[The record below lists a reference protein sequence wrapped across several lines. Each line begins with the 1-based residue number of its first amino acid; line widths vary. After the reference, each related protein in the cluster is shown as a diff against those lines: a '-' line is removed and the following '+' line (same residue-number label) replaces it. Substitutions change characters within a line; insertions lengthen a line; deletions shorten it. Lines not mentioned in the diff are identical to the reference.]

1 MPPLVLTLTD
11 AGFAALRAAAGTN
24 AIIVSQ
30 LGLSARAVAMAPTL
44 TVLPDEH
51 RRIATVSGAAV
62 DDRTIHLTARDDS
75 DATYVV
81 RSIGLY
87 LADGTL
93 FAVYSQGDP
102 IFEKARVAT
111 YLQAIDLRLQP
122 GEASLIEF
130 GDSNF
135 LYPPATRS
143 TRGVAEI
150 ATEAEVDAG
159 ADDTRIVTP
168 AGLARRLA
176 ALIVGATREETDA
189 GVRADRYVTPWSVRP
204 LLERVATV
212 IDNVST
218 LFARRIN
225 TSGLAI
231 GGQSLATD
239 LTITVPAA
247 TPAQLLAATASNAAV
262 TPASFAGLGSILGPT
277 GQTVYPGGRIDKW
290 GGHRGR
296 ATSEISV
303 PVVFDTP
310 FPHRCFRV
318 LLTPLNATGSTGD
331 DYFCQL
337 QGEPT
342 PAGFTVKY
350 QSDDANGGLDGFDW
364 LAIGD

>member
-1 MPPLVLTLTD
+1 MPPLVLTLTK

-24 AIIVSQ
+24 AIVVAQ
-30 LGLSARAVAMAPTL
+30 LGLSARAVAVAPTL
-44 TVLPDEH
+44 TALPDEH
-51 RRIATVSGAAV
+51 RRLATVSGAAV
-62 DDRTIHLTARDDS
+62 DDRTVHLTARDNS

-93 FAVYSQGDP
+93 FAAYSQADP

-122 GEASLIEF
+122 GEAQLVTF

-135 LYPPATRS
+135 LYPPATRT

-168 AGLARRLA
+168 FGLARRLA

-189 GVRADRYVTPWSVRP
+189 GTRADRYVTPWSLRS
-204 LLERVATV
+204 LLDRVAT
-212 IDNVST
+212 
-218 LFARRIN
+218 LYARRVN
-225 TSGLAI
+225 TGGLAI
-231 GGQSLATD
+231 GGQSLSTD

-247 TPAQLLAATASNAAV
+247 TPAQLLAGTAANVAL
-262 TPASFAGLGSILGPT
+262 TPASFGGLGNVIGAT
-277 GQTVYPGGRIDKW
+277 GSYALPGGLILKW
-290 GGHRGR
+290 GTHRGR
-296 ATSEISV
+296 SNSEITV
-303 PVVFDTP
+303 PVNFAVA
-310 FPHRCFRV
+310 FPSACFSA
-318 LLTPLNATGSTGD
+318 LLTPLIGTANASD

-337 QGEPT
+337 AGAPSAQ
-342 PAGFTVKY
+342 GFTVQY
-350 QSDDANGGLDGFDW
+350 QSDDANGGIDGFDW
-364 LAIGD
+364 LAIGA

>member
-24 AIIVSQ
+24 AIVVAQ
-30 LGLSARAVAMAPTL
+30 LGLSARAIVMAPTL
-44 TVLPDEH
+44 TALPDEH
-51 RRIATVSGAAV
+51 RRLATVSGAAV
-62 DDRTIHLTARDDS
+62 DDRTVHLTARDAS

-93 FAVYSQGDP
+93 FAAYSQADP

-122 GEASLIEF
+122 GEAQLVQF

-135 LYPPATRS
+135 LYPPATKE

-150 ATEAEVDAG
+150 ATEAEVDAA

-168 AGLARRLA
+168 LALARRIAKL
-176 ALIVGATREETDA
+176 LIGATRAEADA
-189 GVRADRYVTPWSVRP
+189 GDRQDRYLTPWSIRP
-204 LLERVATV
+204 LLDRVSA
-212 IDNVST
+212 
-218 LFARRIN
+218 LYARRIN

-247 TPAQLLAATASNAAV
+247 TSAQLLAATASNAAL
-262 TPASFAGLGSILGPT
+262 TPASFGGLGNVIGAPGSYTL
-277 GQTVYPGGRIDKW
+277 PGGLILKW
-290 GGHRGR
+290 GTHRGR
-296 ATSEISV
+296 SNDEITV
-303 PVVFDTP
+303 PINFAAP
-310 FPHRCFRV
+310 FPTACFSA
-318 LLTPLNATGSTGD
+318 LLTPMIGTANASD

-337 QGEPT
+337 AGAAGAQ
-342 PAGFTVKY
+342 GFTVQY
-350 QSDDANGGLDGFDW
+350 QSDDANGGIDGFDW
-364 LAIGD
+364 LAIGA

>member
-24 AIIVSQ
+24 AIVVSQ

-44 TVLPDEH
+44 TALPDEH

-62 DDRTIHLTARDDS
+62 DDHTIHLTARDDS

-81 RSIGLY
+81 RSLGLY

-93 FAVYSQGDP
+93 FAAYSQADP

-122 GEASLIEF
+122 GEAALIQF

-135 LYPPATRS
+135 LYPPATRT

-150 ATEAEVDAG
+150 ATEAEVDTG

-168 AGLARRLA
+168 FALARRLA
-176 ALIVGATREETDA
+176 ALLVGATREETDA
-189 GVRADRYVTPWSVRP
+189 GTRADRYVTPWSLRP
-204 LLERVATV
+204 LLDRVA
-212 IDNVST
+212 T

-225 TSGLAI
+225 TGGLAL
-231 GGQSLATD
+231 GGQSLSTD
-239 LTITVPAA
+239 MTITVPIAS
-247 TPAQLLAATASNAAV
+247 PAQLIAATAGNAAV
-262 TPASFAGLGSILGPT
+262 TPATFGGLGNVIGPA
-277 GQTVYPGGRIDKW
+277 GSYMLPGGLIVKW

-296 ATSEISV
+296 ATSEVTVGV
-303 PVVFDTP
+303 PFAEA
-310 FPHRCFRV
+310 FPSQCFRV
-318 LLTPLNATGSTGD
+318 LLTPFVNGPTASD

-337 QGEPT
+337 AGNPSGQ
-342 PAGFTVKY
+342 GFTVQY
-350 QSDDANGGLDGFDW
+350 QSDDANGGIDGFDW
-364 LAIGD
+364 LAIGA

>member
-24 AIIVSQ
+24 AIVVAQ
-30 LGLSARAVAMAPTL
+30 LGLSARAIVMAPTL
-44 TVLPDEH
+44 TALPDEH
-51 RRIATVSGAAV
+51 RRLATVSGAAV
-62 DDRTIHLTARDDS
+62 DDRTVHLTARDNS

-93 FAVYSQGDP
+93 FAAYSQADP

-122 GEASLIEF
+122 GEAQLVQF

-150 ATEAEVDAG
+150 ATDAEIDAG
-159 ADDTRIVTP
+159 TDDTRIVTP
-168 AGLARRLA
+168 FALARRLA

-189 GVRADRYVTPWSVRP
+189 GTRADRYVTPWSLRP
-204 LLERVATV
+204 LLDRVA
-212 IDNVST
+212 T
-218 LFARRIN
+218 LFARRID
-225 TSGLAI
+225 TGGLAQ
-231 GGQSLATD
+231 GGGSLTTD
-239 LTITVPAA
+239 KTITVPPA
-247 TPAQLLAATASNAAV
+247 TAAQLLAAAAANV
-262 TPASFAGLGSILGPT
+262 ALTPASFGGLGNIIDAT
-277 GQTVYPGGRIDKW
+277 GSYVLPGGLIVKW

-296 ATSEISV
+296 ATSEVTVAV
-303 PVVFDTP
+303 PFASA
-310 FPHRCFRV
+310 FPSGCFRV
-318 LLTPLNATGSTGD
+318 LLTPFVNGPTASD

-337 QGEPT
+337 AGAASAQ
-342 PAGFTVKY
+342 GFTVQY
-350 QSDDANGGLDGFDW
+350 QSDDANGGIDGFDW
-364 LAIGD
+364 LAIGA